1 MLKGLAQFDFQRSLP
16 DSVSRYVF
24 TMRQWQRKKQCSA
37 TVISMYRQPAN
48 IRRSTGG
55 ALSTS
60 KLSIGLSQN
69 KKHDDQRLE
78 FVIIWINSNIYIC
91 NKINLH
97 KLLSFN
103 QWCNK
108 SLYQIRFSA
117 ISFAKSCNELQNRS
131 IDHETHKTSIRP
143 WHSSLVWPG
152 ESVLLNHFF
161 PFIITLFFK
170 HTWCFSYHTR
180 LRQISLQFSFIRTY
194 PLLLLS
200 WNLVVILTKQ
210 NIGKR
215 KYVTPSQPVT

>member
-1 MLKGLAQFDFQRSLP
+1 MFKGLAQCDFQRTLP

-24 TMRQWQRKKQCSA
+24 TMGQWQRKKQCSA

-48 IRRSTGG
+48 IRRSTCC
-55 ALSTS
+55 ALTTS
-60 KLSIGLSQN
+60 KGSIGLSQN
-69 KKHDDQRLE
+69 KKHDDQQLE
-78 FVIIWINSNIYIC
+78 FVIIWINSSTCIC

-108 SLYQIRFSA
+108 SLYQIWFSA
-117 ISFAKSCNELQNRS
+117 MSFAKLCNELQNRS

-143 WHSSLVWPG
+143 WHNSLVWPG
-152 ESVLLNHFF
+152 ENVLLNHFF

-180 LRQISLQFSFIRTY
+180 LRKMSLKFSFISTC

-200 WNLVVILTKQ
+200 WNLVVILTKL
-210 NIGKR
+210 NIANVNVLLPR
-215 KYVTPSQPVT
+215 SQ